1 MLNPKTVIEESV
13 LSWANGRIG
22 TLSSSQI
29 EDCLSLASAIAAAL
43 APMLNPKPSA
53 PPGPPEPPLPIPP
66 LVESDPEPSALR
78 TYAEPTPRSAVVD
91 YYSGL
96 CTCRTCRASEKA
108 DSKEPF

>member
-22 TLSSSQI
+22 KLSASQKD
-29 EDCLSLASAIAAAL
+29 DCAALASAIAAAL
-43 APMLNPKPSA
+43 APMLNPKPGKA
-53 PPGPPEPPLPIPP
+53 PEPSSEPPLPIPP
-66 LVESDPEPSALR
+66 LVESDPEPGPSR

-96 CTCRTCRASEKA
+96 CTCRTCRVAEGKA
-108 DSKEPF
+108 AP